1 MEIIGGTGYA
11 GGAIR
16 DEALERGH
24 SVIAVSRSAPAP
36 GGAGR
41 GAGAPGELRVQRGN
55 LHDPELG
62 QALADEADV
71 IVVAI
76 PGREI
81 DGRKL
86 LDSLKPL
93 TDAAARAGTRLG
105 FVGGAGSL
113 QVTEGGLPLVDTP
126 EFPEAHK
133 NEALSHADVL
143 YALQETGDDVD
154 WFYVSPAGR
163 VVPAGVIPAELAY
176 RAGLRVACVRHLRPG
191 VPDLHRRSGRA
202 GADLLRTTRARAG
215 ASSPTSSRAPSPPG

>member
-1 MEIIGGTGYA
+1 MATIAIIGGTGYA

-81 DGRKL
+81 DGRRL

-113 QVTEGGLPLVDTP
+113 QVTEGGPRLVDTP

-154 WFYVSPAGR
+154 WFYVSPAAGFGSYAPGEATGSYRVGGDVLVTDADGESFISGADFALAFVDEIEQGR
-163 VVPAGVIPAELAY
+163 
-176 RAGLRVACVRHLRPG
+176 
-191 VPDLHRRSGRA
+191 HRRQRFTVGY
-202 GADLLRTTRARAG
+202 
-215 ASSPTSSRAPSPPG
+215 